1 MKRSPIKRGKPL
13 SRGSKRL
20 ARGSKS
26 LKRGGSLK
34 RGSRM
39 RQVGKRGRRAAAA
52 VQEFRRAVLE
62 RAAGRCE
69 RCHLRPFEGLGGELE
84 AHHIVPRSAA
94 PGWDGLHKPANGAA
108 LCGGPDGCH
117 ARVHAHLVP
126 DWREWIASS
135 KSNARKA

>member
-13 SRGSKRL
+13 HRGSKRL

-39 RQVGKRGRRAAAA
+39 RQVGKRGRAIREELASVRA
-52 VQEFRRAVLE
+52 EVLE
-62 RAAGRCE
+62 RARHRCE
-69 RCHLRPFEGLGGELE
+69 RCGSQLALHV
-84 AHHIVPRSAA
+84 HHRLPRSR
-94 PGWDGLHKPANGAA
+94 GGKHEPANLAV
-108 LCGGPDGCH
+108 LCGAPAGGCH
-117 ARVHAHLVP
+117 GAVHAGSP

-135 KSNARKA
+135 KSNRERAS